1 MMRARLLIAVMLTLS
16 LVAAA
21 QIRRKQ
27 PAASPQADVVTLPSS
42 SPLYAIRIMV
52 RAGSA
57 DDAPGREGTANLVA
71 EMLIEGGFGDP
82 KDPVTK
88 EKVAEITRPWG
99 EAATPSVRVDKQST
113 TFMMRVPADALP
125 RFIAQVLRP
134 MMNRPLWL
142 PVEIDRLRRETL
154 VEIESNLRLEQQ
166 ELLGLLTLDNYVLE
180 GTPLQTLSVG
190 TVQGLKA
197 ITRKDLEAFYRAHY
211 HRGNIVVGIT
221 AGTGAAADSVAAA
234 LPAARAQGPM
244 PLAAEPGMQ
253 KVSAPKQLNGRH
265 MLIVTMPNAIATG
278 IHVGFPYAVT
288 RNHPDYW
295 PLFVANVFFGTHRD
309 EFGRL
314 YQEIRSER
322 GYNYGDYSY
331 VEYLSGRPFSL
342 FPPPNSPRRQQYFS
356 IWVRP
361 VGHQYAH
368 FITKAITAE
377 LERFVKHGMTAEEL
391 ELTKVKGRTLYLN
404 YAENGERRVG
414 YALDDAFYGM
424 RENGY
429 LDQMLRS
436 IDAVTLE
443 QVNTAIKRHLQARNL
458 KYVIVT
464 SDDTGRQLA
473 DDIANNT
480 NAQSKTLAEYHIA
493 EPVTPEKEELLQ
505 QDKEWLAYH
514 LNIVSENIRVVPS
527 QQLFETA
534 QISGKPAST
543 GAQQ

>member
-1 MMRARLLIAVMLTLS
+1 MRARILIALLLTGTLT
-16 LVAAA
+16 AAA
-21 QIRRKQ
+21 QIQ
-27 PAASPQADVVTLPSS
+27 PRQQAAPQAEVITLPSS
-42 SPLYAIRIMV
+42 SPLYAVRIMV
-52 RAGSA
+52 RTGSA
-57 DDAPGREGTANLVA
+57 DDPAGKEGTANLVA
-71 EMLIEGGFGDP
+71 QMLIEGGFGDP
-82 KDPVTK
+82 KNPVTK
-88 EKVAEITRPWG
+88 EKLAEITRPWG
-99 EAATPSVRVDKQST
+99 EAATPSVLVDKQAT

-125 RFIAQVLRP
+125 KFLAQVLRP
-134 MMNRPLWL
+134 MMNQPLWL
-142 PVEIDRLRRETL
+142 PAELDRLRRETL

-166 ELLGLLTLDNYVLE
+166 ELLGLLTLDNFVLE
-180 GTPLQTLSVG
+180 GTPLQSLTVG

-197 ITRKDLEAFYRAHY
+197 ITQQDLADFYRAHY
-211 HRGNIVVGIT
+211 HRGNMVVGVT
-221 AGTGAAADSVAAA
+221 TNDRAAADAIVAA
-234 LPAARAQGPM
+234 LPAARAEGPM
-244 PLAAEPGMQ
+244 PLDTAKAE
-253 KVSAPKQLNGRH
+253 KVSAPKPLQGRQ

-278 IHVGFPYAVT
+278 IHVGFPYAIT

-314 YQEIRSER
+314 YQEIRSDR

-331 VEYLSGRPFSL
+331 VEYLYGRPFFL
-342 FPPPNSPRRQQYFS
+342 FPPPNTPRRQQYFS

-377 LERFVKHGMTAEEL
+377 LERFVNQGMSAEEL

-404 YAENGERRVG
+404 FAENGERRVG

-429 LDQMLRS
+429 LDQMLRA

-443 QVNTAIKRHLQARNL
+443 QVNAAIKRHLQVRNL

-464 SDDTGRQLA
+464 SEETGKQLA

-480 NAQSKTLAEYHIA
+480 NAQAKTMAEYHIA
-493 EPVTPEKEELLQ
+493 EPVPPEKEEMLQ

-514 LNIVSENIRVVPS
+514 LNIVAEKIKVVRS

-534 QISGKPAST
+534 EIPAAGAGK
-543 GAQQ
+543 

>member
-1 MMRARLLIAVMLTLS
+1 MIRARILIAVMLTLS

-27 PAASPQADVVTLPSS
+27 PAASRQADVIMLPSS

-88 EKVAEITRPWG
+88 EKLAEITRPWG

-134 MMNRPLWL
+134 MMNQPLWL
-142 PVEIDRLRRETL
+142 PAELDRLRRETL

-180 GTPLQTLSVG
+180 GTSLQTLSAG

-211 HRGNIVVGIT
+211 HRGNIVVGVT
-221 AGTGAAADSVAAA
+221 ADTRAAADSVAAA
-234 LPAARAQGPM
+234 LPTARAQGPM
-244 PLAAEPGMQ
+244 PLADEPGMQ

-314 YQEIRSER
+314 YQEIRSDR

-331 VEYLSGRPFSL
+331 VEYLFGRPFSL

-356 IWVRP
+356 IWV
-361 VGHQYAH
+361 
-368 FITKAITAE
+368 
-377 LERFVKHGMTAEEL
+377 
-391 ELTKVKGRTLYLN
+391 
-404 YAENGERRVG
+404 
-414 YALDDAFYGM
+414 
-424 RENGY
+424 
-429 LDQMLRS
+429 
-436 IDAVTLE
+436 
-443 QVNTAIKRHLQARNL
+443 
-458 KYVIVT
+458 
-464 SDDTGRQLA
+464 
-473 DDIANNT
+473 
-480 NAQSKTLAEYHIA
+480 
-493 EPVTPEKEELLQ
+493 
-505 QDKEWLAYH
+505 
-514 LNIVSENIRVVPS
+514 
-527 QQLFETA
+527 
-534 QISGKPAST
+534 
-543 GAQQ
+543 

>member
-1 MMRARLLIAVMLTLS
+1 MRARMAIAVVLLCSVLGT
-16 LVAAA
+16 A
-21 QIRRKQ
+21 QIQRKQ
-27 PAASPQADVVTLPSS
+27 PAASPSGDVVALPSS
-42 SPLYAIRIMV
+42 SPLYAVRIMV

-57 DDAPGREGTANLVA
+57 DDAPGKEGTASLVA
-71 EMLIEGGFGDP
+71 QMLIEGGFGDP
-82 KDPVTK
+82 KSPVTK
-88 EKVAEITRPWG
+88 EKLAEITRPWG
-99 EAATPSVRVDKQST
+99 EAATPDVLVDKQST

-125 RFIAQVLRP
+125 RFLARVLRP
-134 MMNRPLWL
+134 MMNQPLWL
-142 PVEIDRLRRETL
+142 PAELDRLRRETL
-154 VEIESNLRLEQQ
+154 VQIESNLRLEQQ
-166 ELLGLLTLDNYVLE
+166 ELLGLLTMDAYVME
-180 GTPLQTLSVG
+180 GTPLQTLTVG

-197 ITRKDLEAFYRAHY
+197 ITRQDLEDFYRAHY
-211 HRGNIVVGIT
+211 HRGNMIVGVT
-221 AGTGAAADSVAAA
+221 TDNRAAADSIVAA
-234 LPAARAQGPM
+234 LPAARAAGPM
-244 PLAAEPGMQ
+244 PLAEQ
-253 KVSAPKQLNGRH
+253 KVSAPKPLNGRQ

-278 IHVGFPYAVT
+278 IHVGFPYALN

-314 YQEIRSER
+314 YQEIRSDR

-331 VEYLSGRPFSL
+331 IEYLYGRPFFL
-342 FPPPNSPRRQQYFS
+342 FPPPNTPRRMQYFS

-377 LERFVKHGMTAEEL
+377 LERFVKNGMTAEEL
-391 ELTKVKGRTLYLN
+391 GEAKVKGRTLYLN

-429 LDQMLRS
+429 LDQMLRA
-436 IDAVTLE
+436 IDAVTVE
-443 QVNTAIKRHLQARNL
+443 QVNAAIQRHLQVRNL

-464 SDDTGRQLA
+464 GEEVGKQLA
-473 DDIANNT
+473 EDIANNT
-480 NAQSKTLAEYHIA
+480 NAQAKTLAEYHIT
-493 EPVTPEKEELLQ
+493 EPVPPEKEEMLQ

-514 LNIVSENIRVVPS
+514 LNIVPERIHVVRS

-534 QISGKPAST
+534 EMPSGPDA
-543 GAQQ
+543 GAKQ